1 MMIYGLYNMVFICIL
16 IKYNRNWSNRAE
28 EEERCVANQILH
40 RQKSRGR
47 YKSRVKSH
55 VVRACNLICLS
66 FTE

>member
-1 MMIYGLYNMVFICIL
+1 L